1 MRSSP
6 RHEWRPK
13 VHFDLERFFFR
24 SKSIM
29 ILWLER
35 WSKENLGGARKSI
48 VRSRHTAELC
58 GCASTAMTSRR
69 LASKNGVFQLEWN
82 LAVLPV
88 VFQTSVL
95 ENLLEHK
102 VSANGSVI
110 RTLGNALPFPHLRSF
125 SFGPIREGHRVE
137 ISFDNGEAGNLGY
150 LVHQPKGDPRGTK
163 YRSPRPDVCSYQ
175 MFTVHLVP

>member
-82 LAVLPV
+82 LAILPV

-95 ENLLEHK
+95 ENLLEPQGFREWFCYSNTGK
-102 VSANGSVI
+102 CAVFP
-110 RTLGNALPFPHLRSF
+110 TLSIIFFWSHSRRA
-125 SFGPIREGHRVE
+125 
-137 ISFDNGEAGNLGY
+137 
-150 LVHQPKGDPRGTK
+150 PR
-163 YRSPRPDVCSYQ
+163 
-175 MFTVHLVP
+175 